1 MEKTGPTGTS
11 GINRI
16 PAGGQAILSILSNTN
31 ILSILSEILR
41 SGGQAI
47 LSILSNT
54 SILSEILRSGGQ
66 TILSH
71 TGENFSGP
79 Y

>member
-1 MEKTGPTGTS
+1 M
-11 GINRI
+11 
-16 PAGGQAILSILSNTN
+16 LSILSNTN
-31 ILSILSEILR
+31 ILSILSEILRSGGQDILSILSEILR

-54 SILSEILRSGGQ
+54 NILSILSEILNYFAAYTEGNQRRRGKVSG
-66 TILSH
+66 T
-71 TGENFSGP
+71 